1 MAMKTAIILMGHGS
15 SVKEA
20 SEEVAAVA
28 ELVGRMDDR
37 YAVKSCFLQLAT
49 PTFMEAAEA
58 SVADGIERII
68 LIPYFLALGAHVAR
82 DIPQEIE
89 AAKERWPHIEFVV
102 GKPLGVHHKLAEI
115 VLERV
120 AESIS

>member
-1 MAMKTAIILMGHGS
+1 MKTAIILMGHGS

-20 SEEVAAVA
+20 NDEVAAVA
-28 ELVGRMDDR
+28 ELVRRMDDR
-37 YAVKSCFLQLAT
+37 YAIKTCFLQLAS
-49 PTFMEAAEA
+49 PTFIEAVEACVAE
-58 SVADGIERII
+58 GIGRII

-89 AAKERWPHIEFVV
+89 TAKVRWPHMEFVV
-102 GKPLGVHHKLAEI
+102 GKPLGVHNKLAEI
-115 VLERV
+115 ILERV

>member
-1 MAMKTAIILMGHGS
+1 MKTTIILMGHGS

-20 SEEVAAVA
+20 NDEVAAVA
-28 ELVGRMDDR
+28 GLVGRMDDR
-37 YAVKSCFLQLAT
+37 YTVKSCFLQLAH

-58 SVADGIERII
+58 SVAEGVERII

-82 DIPQEIE
+82 DIPQEVE
-89 AAKERWPHIEFVV
+89 AAKARWPQIEFVV

-120 AESIS
+120 AENIT